1 MFQLQL
7 LSLFGGMAKVLGWIL
22 LYTLSSAV
30 GIALIVLIVYAL
42 VSLIKTSNELEKI
55 RKILEK
61 SLLSRDQR
69 NEISELDEDEY

>member
-7 LSLFGGMAKVLGWIL
+7 LSLFWGMAKVLGWIL

-30 GIALIVLIVYAL
+30 GIALIGLIVYAL
-42 VSLIKTSNELEKI
+42 VSLIKTSNELKKI
-55 RKILEK
+55 RIILEK